1 MLCKHSEMKPWLSF
15 RYRNGGD
22 SAGHG
27 AGPIREREAG
37 EYRYR
42 WVRYRYRATVPVK
55 SPKSSTLA
63 KDLATV
69 GF

>member
-42 WVRYRYRATVPVK
+42 WVRYRATVPVK